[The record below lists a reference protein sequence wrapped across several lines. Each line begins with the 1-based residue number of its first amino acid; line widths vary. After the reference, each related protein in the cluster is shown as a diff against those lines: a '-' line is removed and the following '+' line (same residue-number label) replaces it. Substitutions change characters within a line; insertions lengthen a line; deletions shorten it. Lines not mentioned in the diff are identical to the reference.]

1 MSEQTQYSVIL
12 AGGQRFGPADLDTIA
27 QWAREGRVPR
37 EAVLQSADP
46 GAPPR
51 SVLAVPMLAAIIDAP
66 PTVAGPVVPPDDGA
80 ISTLIPYKNGPALA
94 AYYLGV
100 VALIPFLGLLAAPF
114 AIGFG
119 IVGIRAYYRDPRRK
133 GIVHAWTG
141 IALGLVSFVI
151 VGLILLAVI
160 PNLR

>member
-1 MSEQTQYSVIL
+1 MSGQSQYFIIL
-12 AGGQRFGPADLDTIA
+12 ASGQRFGPADLDTVA

-37 EAVLQSADP
+37 EAVLQAADP
-46 GAPPR
+46 ASTPR
-51 SVLAVPMLAAIIDAP
+51 SVLAVPMLAAIIGAP
-66 PTVAGPVVPPDDGA
+66 PTVAGPVVAPEDGG
-80 ISTLIPYKNGPALA
+80 ISSLIPYKNGAALA
-94 AYYLGV
+94 AYYIGV

-119 IVGIRAYYRDPRRK
+119 IVGIRAYQRDPRRK

-141 IALGLVSFVI
+141 IALGVVSFAI
-151 VGLILLAVI
+151 VALILLMVI